1 MTATMSQAAS
11 SAYYLHSQRSFRHPT
26 EYYTAG
32 EEPDGVWFNPNDLL
46 GLTDTQKI
54 DNRSFHRLYNGFD
67 PETGDKLT
75 QNAGSDKRSP
85 GLDITFSP
93 DKSISALWA
102 IADQPLRTK
111 IEDAHNSAARMALQ
125 QIFLKE
131 CSYTRTRVGGSSKD
145 GEIQVI
151 PAKMLGA
158 MFQHGSSR
166 AGDPQ
171 LHTHCMLFNA
181 VQTDQDGQ
189 WRALHQKPLYLWIKP
204 AGAFYRAQFASH
216 LADLGIKMERY
227 GKDNAY
233 VRIKNMPQDLQDE
246 WSKRRSEI
254 VDAAA
259 EMGFETA
266 DNPSRA
272 ALINLM
278 TRDSKR
284 GDQDPDLRQTRWRDE
299 CESRYECADLVAVAF
314 GDRQD
319 VTPEYVRQWAEEL
332 DNLPHALTRLQALF
346 RTPQLTEA
354 ICNLH
359 DTDKLAAFHP
369 ETVESAIDR
378 IIQNPEL
385 VALDREART
394 AESIAGLSHTV
405 PLSTRHTLQMETE
418 TRNLART
425 LSQRNTFALP
435 PQDIQDKLQELREE
449 DYPLSD
455 EQASAIEYVA
465 GRSGAV
471 SIIEGAA
478 GSGKTTTIRPIV
490 DLYKKHGYNIIATAI
505 AWRTA
510 EQLANECNIPPH
522 SAEQLL
528 TMAAHDKL
536 HLDDKSIII
545 VEEAG
550 QLPTRHTHRI
560 LKLAEEAGAKVIL
573 LGDTQQQQPI
583 EAGPGLRLIHDVAG
597 SHRVDT
603 IRRQLPD
610 AEDVLRDIHGF
621 DPEQAIAASGALSPA
636 ECARVL
642 SEIKNGNRPDH
653 LVPWQISIA
662 TDFKNGNAQDAI
674 EACYRRGRLHLRAN
688 PESTINKLVNDWHEY
703 VTNNPDKS
711 SVVLAR
717 THEELK
723 LLSLQ
728 MRERIHA
735 NQIDP
740 KIAVVTVSRG
750 EGKKRE
756 HYNLEIRIA
765 DRLRLGGNKLDKKLY
780 TGSLVT
786 VEDLS
791 IRGAPSHHEPRV
803 LITAR
808 DDRGRKVTF
817 YHDEIRDF
825 HGNIRLDHG
834 FALTMTSAQGL
845 TVDRSFV
852 LADDAP
858 ARETIYPAA
867 TRHRERLDLYVS
879 RESPLDRIKSNM
891 PDQGAGLETEL
902 TDRDIL
908 DYLATRWSR
917 HQPKEAATDYTS
929 DELLQEAL
937 QKIKPAQPTPS
948 QDAQPEPSKQIPLND
963 NSHTLFSWAS
973 KQLRRATLEFRYG
986 STVAMIGQGH
996 REISAAYDT
1005 LRERARQEGGR
1016 VALSPA
1022 FNNTLLRHAHIL
1034 NAAEPFRHAPEK
1046 FRELLRD
1053 RGSLEPNDLELF
1065 ANQYDKAKS
1074 AQRKASNDT
1083 TQDRAADTRIHN
1095 KATQPEPAD
1104 EESQA
1109 TVQQTTRRT
1118 RALPSAAELSASLA
1132 AKAEDVCQQY
1142 LPHGNRE
1149 EDQWTAAAI
1158 QPNKEE
1164 RIHVALDGPNAGK
1177 WQDRTGSARGDLLD
1191 LIQHSRGLETIA
1203 EAMKEATAFLG
1214 LTPQT
1219 RTLTA
1224 PTTSPMDR
1232 AQAENAR
1239 AQSLYDRA
1247 QPISADDPAGRYLTQ
1262 RGIDIKQTP
1271 DLRYHENVYY
1281 LAGADLRR
1289 SPAILSPITSADG
1302 TLHGLQ
1308 RLFLTPAGE
1317 ALPAS
1322 PHTFSGHAATPPDA
1336 ATWIGKRDAPNVA
1349 LCQTLPEAL
1358 ALHSAL
1364 NANQR
1369 VQLTIVALPDNCDLS
1384 ALPISSKT
1392 QNLFLVQ
1399 GDDDAGADAW
1409 EALRTAHD
1417 NTPLQLHRITTD
1429 TADLDHL
1436 LQTQGHR
1443 VLQDA
1448 LKPLADAIAQP
1459 AVIAALDNLQRDWNS
1474 HVNRANTALVHPL
1487 YVVGHEELI
1496 DRLREI
1502 RNKPAIETLPATQLS
1517 PLDTI
1522 LREADAQDRARTH
1535 VSDYLDRL
1543 ESNRSLLRD
1552 ARALSVPEESQLQDL
1567 PAYKT
1572 WHAGAEKLLEQA
1584 TAITSDPKTYGA
1596 CLNHTR
1602 QAWTKVHD
1610 SIRDLQRQLDH
1621 DTNSLRHQ
1629 QPDLYLPPIARS
1641 VPTLDEARE
1650 ADASYRRLRNDWN
1663 QHMAGAETDNAHPYE
1678 IKGYAA
1684 MIETAHQLRDQPH
1697 LDTTARNALA
1707 PILAEHAHV
1716 EEARTHIDTYLN
1728 NTQDAFSSI
1737 ANLKKVA
1744 QEFEKLDVAMEG
1756 MSAYTEWRERALNFT
1771 AEGKQILA
1779 DRKLYRIHLKRN
1791 PELTARIHATVQD
1804 LSTALHGE
1812 KASIQPQEQ
1821 RKAVQQELT
1830 TRTTRSVKP

>member
-1 MTATMSQAAS
+1 MVATMSQAAS
-11 SAYYLHSQRSFRHPT
+11 SAYYLHSQRTFRHPT

-46 GLTDTQKI
+46 GLTDAKNI

-75 QNAGSDKRSP
+75 KNAGSDKRSP
-85 GLDITFSP
+85 GLDITFSA
-93 DKSISALWA
+93 DKSVSALWA
-102 IADQPLRTK
+102 IADAPLRNQL
-111 IEDAHNSAARMALQ
+111 EEAHNAASRMALE

-131 CSYTRTRVGGSSKD
+131 CSYTRTRVGGAD
-145 GEIQVI
+145 GDIHVI

-158 MFQHGSSR
+158 MFQHGTSR

-171 LHTHCMLFNA
+171 LHTHCVLFNA
-181 VQTDQDGQ
+181 VQTDQDGV
-189 WRALHQKPLYLWIKP
+189 WRALHQKPLYLWIKA
-204 AGAFYRAQFASH
+204 AGACYRSYLASN
-216 LADLGIKMERY
+216 LAELGIKMERY
-227 GKDNAY
+227 GKDNVY
-233 VRIKNMPQDLQDE
+233 VRIQNMPQDLEQE

-254 VDAAA
+254 VETAA
-259 EMGFETA
+259 EMGFETG
-266 DNPSRA
+266 DNSNRA
-272 ALINLM
+272 TMINIM
-278 TRDSKR
+278 TRESKR
-284 GDQDPDLRQTRWRDE
+284 GDQDPELRHIRWKHE
-299 CESRYECADLVAVAF
+299 CEELYECASLVASVFDKAEDITQ
-314 GDRQD
+314 DRIR
-319 VTPEYVRQWAEEL
+319 EWAEKL
-332 DNLPHALTRLQALF
+332 DDLPHVLTRLQAVF
-346 RTPQLTEA
+346 RTPQLAEA
-354 ICNLH
+354 LYNMH
-359 DTDKLAAFHP
+359 DPSLGTLHP
-369 ETVESAIDR
+369 ETIQSAIDR
-378 IIQNPEL
+378 IVRNPEL

-394 AESIAGLSHTV
+394 AESVAGLSHTV

-418 TRNLART
+418 TRDLALS
-425 LSQRNTFALP
+425 LSQREAFALP
-435 PQDIQDKLQELREE
+435 AQDIQDKLQQLREE

-455 EQASAIEYVA
+455 EQTSAIEYVA

-505 AWRTA
+505 PWRIA
-510 EQLANECNIPPH
+510 VQLANECDIPPH

-536 HLDDKSIII
+536 HLDNKSIII

-560 LKLAEEAGAKVIL
+560 LKLAEENGAKVIL

-583 EAGPGLRLIHDVAG
+583 EAGPGLRLVHDVVG

-621 DPEQAIAASGALSPA
+621 DPDQAIDAAAALSPA
-636 ECARVL
+636 ERARVL
-642 SEIKNGNRPDH
+642 SEIEDGKRPAH
-653 LVPWQISIA
+653 LVPWQISVA
-662 TDFKNGNAQDAI
+662 QNFKDGNAQDAI
-674 EACYRRGRLHLRAN
+674 DACYRRGRLHLRAN
-688 PESTINKLVNDWHEY
+688 PESTINKLVDDWHDY
-703 VTNNPDKS
+703 ITNNPDKS

-717 THEELK
+717 THQELK

-735 NQIDP
+735 DQVDP
-740 KIAVVTVSRG
+740 KTAVVTVSRG

-756 HYNLEIRIA
+756 YYNLEICTG
-765 DRLRLGGNKLDKKLY
+765 DRLRLGASKLDKKLY

-791 IRGAPSHHEPRV
+791 IQGAPTHHEPRV
-803 LITAR
+803 FITAR
-808 DDRGRKVTF
+808 DDRGRRITF

-825 HGNIRLDHG
+825 FGNIRLDHG
-834 FALTMTSAQGL
+834 FAVTMTAAQGI
-845 TVDRSFV
+845 TVDRAFV

-867 TRHRERLDLYVS
+867 TRHRERLDIYVS
-879 RESPLDRIKSNM
+879 RDGPHNRIKSNM
-891 PDQGAGLETEL
+891 PDQGAGAENEI

-908 DYLATRWSR
+908 DHLATRWSR
-917 HQPKEAATDYTS
+917 HQPKEAATDYAS
-929 DELLQEAL
+929 DELLHEAL
-937 QKIKPAQPTPS
+937 KSTKSREQKSAQEH
-948 QDAQPEPSKQIPLND
+948 QPQPGRQAARND
-963 NSHTLFSWAS
+963 NTHTLFSWAS
-973 KQLRRATLEFRYG
+973 KQLRRDTLEFRYG
-986 STVAMIGQGH
+986 STVAMVAQGH
-996 REISAAYDT
+996 REVSAAYDT
-1005 LRERARQEGGR
+1005 LRERAREQGGR
-1016 VALSPA
+1016 VTLSPA
-1022 FNNTLLRHAHIL
+1022 FNNTLLRHAQIL
-1034 NAAEPFRHAPEK
+1034 TAAEPFRRDPEK
-1046 FRELLRD
+1046 FRDLLRD
-1053 RGSLEPNDLELF
+1053 RGALEPNDLELF

-1074 AQRKASNDT
+1074 AQRQASNDT
-1083 TQDRAADTRIHN
+1083 TRDTTADIPINN
-1095 KATQPEPAD
+1095 KDVQPEAAGED
-1104 EESQA
+1104 SQA

-1118 RALPSAAELSASLA
+1118 RALSSAAELSASLA
-1132 AKAEDVCQQY
+1132 AKAEDVCQEY
-1142 LPHGNRE
+1142 LPHGKRE
-1149 EDQWTAAAI
+1149 EGRWTAATI

-1164 RIHVALDGPNAGK
+1164 RIHVTLDGHNAGK
-1177 WQDRTGSARGDLLD
+1177 WQDRAGSARGDLLD
-1191 LIQHSRGLETIA
+1191 LIQYSRGLETIA

-1214 LTPQT
+1214 LTPQA

-1224 PTTSPMDR
+1224 PTTAPMDR
-1232 AQAENAR
+1232 TEAESAR

-1247 QPISADDPAGRYLTQ
+1247 RPISADDPAGRYLAQ
-1262 RGIDIKQTP
+1262 LGINPQQTP
-1271 DLRYHENVYY
+1271 DLRYHDNVYY

-1289 SPAILSPITSADG
+1289 APAILAPITAPDG
-1302 TLHGLQ
+1302 TLRGLQ
-1308 RLFLTPAGE
+1308 RLFLTPSGE

-1322 PHTFSGHAATPPDA
+1322 PHTVSGHAATPPDT
-1336 ATWIGKRDAPNVA
+1336 ATWIGKHDAPNVA
-1349 LCQTLPEAL
+1349 LCRTLPDAL
-1358 ALHSAL
+1358 ALIGTLDAQ
-1364 NANQR
+1364 QR
-1369 VQLTIVALPDNCDLS
+1369 DQLAIVALPQTCDPG
-1384 ALPISSKT
+1384 AIPISGET
-1392 QNLFLVQ
+1392 RNVFHVHAA
-1399 GDDDAGADAW
+1399 DDAGADAW
-1409 EALRTAHD
+1409 QALRSAHGDTA
-1417 NTPLQLHRITTD
+1417 LQLHRITTD
-1429 TADLDHL
+1429 GPGLDHL

-1443 VLQDA
+1443 ALQDA

-1502 RNKPAIETLPATQLS
+1502 RNNPAIETLPAKQLS
-1517 PLDTI
+1517 PLDSI
-1522 LREADAQDRARTH
+1522 LREADSQHRARTQ

-1543 ESNRSLLRD
+1543 KSNRALLRD
-1552 ARALSVPEESQLQDL
+1552 ARALTVPEGPQLQDL

-1621 DTNSLRHQ
+1621 DTTSLRHQ
-1629 QPDLYLPPIARS
+1629 QPDLYLPPIARG

-1663 QHMAGAETDNAHPYE
+1663 QHMASAETDNAHPYE

-1684 MIETAHQLRDQPH
+1684 MIETTQQLRDRPH

-1716 EEARTHIDTYLN
+1716 EEARTDIDTYLN
-1728 NTQDAFSSI
+1728 NTQEAFSSL

-1744 QEFEKLDVAMEG
+1744 QEFEKLDVAMENMG
-1756 MSAYTEWRERALNFT
+1756 AYTEWRDRAVKFA

-1779 DRKLYRIHLKRN
+1779 DPKLYRIHLKRN
-1791 PELTARIHATVQD
+1791 PELTARIHATVRH
-1804 LSTALHGE
+1804 LNTALHTE
-1812 KASIQPQEQ
+1812 KASIKPQEQ
-1821 RKAVQQELT
+1821 RKVAQQKLT
-1830 TRTTRSVKP
+1830 TQTTRSVKP

>member
-1 MTATMSQAAS
+1 MVGTMSQAAS
-11 SAYYLHSQRSFRHPT
+11 AAYYLHSQRSFRHPT

-46 GLTDTQKI
+46 GLTDAKNI

-75 QNAGSDKRSP
+75 KNAGSDKRSA
-85 GLDITFSP
+85 GLDITFSA
-93 DKSISALWA
+93 DKSVSALWA
-102 IADQPLRTK
+102 IADTPLRTK
-111 IEDAHNSAARMALQ
+111 LEEAHNTASRMALQ

-131 CSYTRTRVGGSSKD
+131 CSYTRTRVGGAD
-145 GEIQVI
+145 GDIQVI

-158 MFQHGSSR
+158 MFQHGTSR
-166 AGDPQ
+166 AGDPH
-171 LHTHCMLFNA
+171 LHTHCVLFNA
-181 VQTDQDGQ
+181 VQTEQDGV
-189 WRALHQKPLYLWIKP
+189 WRALHQKPLYLWIKA
-204 AGAFYRAQFASH
+204 AGACYRAYLASN
-216 LADLGIKMERY
+216 LAELGIKMERY

-233 VRIKNMPQDLQDE
+233 VRIKNMPQDLQQE
-246 WSKRRSEI
+246 WSKRQTTI

-259 EMGFETA
+259 EMGFETG
-266 DNPSRA
+266 DNSKLAQMLRVQ
-272 ALINLM
+272 
-278 TRDSKR
+278 TRQSKR
-284 GDQDPDLRQTRWRDE
+284 ADQDPEQRQARWRDE
-299 CESRYECADLVAVAF
+299 CGSRYQCTDLIAAAF
-314 GDRQD
+314 GDKQD
-319 VTPEYVRQWAEEL
+319 VTPEHVRQWAEQL

-359 DTDKLAAFHP
+359 DIDKLGTFHP
-369 ETVESAIDR
+369 ETIQSAIDR
-378 IIQNPEL
+378 IIRNPDL

-418 TRNLART
+418 TRDLART
-425 LSQRNTFALP
+425 LSQRDAFALP
-435 PQDIQDKLQELREE
+435 AQDIQDKLQELREE

-455 EQASAIEYVA
+455 EQTSAIEYVA

-490 DLYKKHGYNIIATAI
+490 DLYKKHGYNILATAMP
-505 AWRTA
+505 WRA
-510 EQLANECNIPPH
+510 AVQLANECDIPPH

-560 LKLAEEAGAKVIL
+560 LKLAEESGAKVIL

-583 EAGPGLRLIHDVAG
+583 EAGPGLRLITDVVG

-621 DPEQAIAASGALSPA
+621 DPEQAIDAAAALSPA
-636 ECARVL
+636 DRARVL
-642 SEIKNGNRPDH
+642 SEIEDGNRPAH
-653 LVPWQISIA
+653 LVHWQIDIA
-662 TDFKNGNAQDAI
+662 TNFKDGNAQNAI

-688 PESTINKLVNDWHEY
+688 PESTINKLVDDWHEY

-735 NQIDP
+735 DRVDP
-740 KIAVVTVSRG
+740 KTAVVTVSRG

-756 HYNLEIRIA
+756 NYNLEIRTG

-845 TVDRSFV
+845 TIDRAFV

-879 RESPLDRIKSNM
+879 REGPLARIKSNM
-891 PDQGAGLETEL
+891 PDKGAALETEL

-908 DYLATRWSR
+908 DHLATRWSR

-929 DELLQEAL
+929 DELLHEAL
-937 QKIKPAQPTPS
+937 QSTKPPQPKPS
-948 QDAQPEPSKQIPLND
+948 QDPQREPARQLPLND

-986 STVAMIGQGH
+986 STVAMIAQGH
-996 REISAAYDT
+996 REVSAAYDT
-1005 LRERARQEGGR
+1005 LREQAREKGGR
-1016 VALSPA
+1016 IALSPA
-1022 FNNTLLRHAHIL
+1022 FNNTLLRHAQVL
-1034 NAAEPFRHAPEK
+1034 SAAEPFRRNPEK
-1046 FRELLRD
+1046 FRDLLRERAALD
-1053 RGSLEPNDLELF
+1053 PNDLELF

-1074 AQRKASNDT
+1074 AQRQASNDT
-1083 TQDRAADTRIHN
+1083 GQDRGPDTRIGN
-1095 KATQPEPAD
+1095 KDIQPEAAD
-1104 EESQA
+1104 QDSQA

-1118 RALPSAAELSASLA
+1118 RALPSAAELSAGLA
-1132 AKAEDVCQQY
+1132 LRAENVCQAY
-1142 LPHGNRE
+1142 LPHGKRE
-1149 EDQWTAAAI
+1149 GDQWTAATI
-1158 QPNKEE
+1158 QPDKEE
-1164 RIHVALDGPNAGK
+1164 RIHVSLDGPNAGK
-1177 WQDRTGSARGDLLD
+1177 WQDRAGAARGDLLD

-1219 RTLTA
+1219 RSLTA
-1224 PTTSPMDR
+1224 PTAAPSDR
-1232 AQAENAR
+1232 AETESAR

-1247 QPISADDPAGRYLTQ
+1247 RPISPEDPAGRYLAQ
-1262 RGIDIKQTP
+1262 RGLDPQQTP
-1271 DLRYHENVYY
+1271 DLRYHNNVYY

-1289 SPAILSPITSADG
+1289 SPAILAPITSADG
-1302 TLHGLQ
+1302 TLRGLD
-1308 RLFLTPAGE
+1308 RLFLTPEGE
-1317 ALPAS
+1317 VLSIA
-1322 PHTFSGHAATPPDA
+1322 PHTITGHAPTPPDA

-1349 LCQTLPEAL
+1349 LCRTLPDAL
-1358 ALHSAL
+1358 ALVSGLDAQ
-1364 NANQR
+1364 QR
-1369 VQLTIVALPDNCDLS
+1369 DQLTIVALPKTCDLS
-1384 ALPISSKT
+1384 TLPISNET
-1392 QNLFLVQ
+1392 RNLFLLQ
-1399 GDDDAGADAW
+1399 ADDDDGADAW
-1409 EALRTAHD
+1409 EALRTAHAD
-1417 NTPLQLHRITTD
+1417 TPLQLHRITTD

-1436 LQTQGHR
+1436 LQSQDQHA
-1443 VLQDA
+1443 LQDIFQ
-1448 LKPLADAIAQP
+1448 PLADAIAAP
-1459 AVIAALDNLQRDWNS
+1459 TVIAALNRLHSDWTA
-1474 HVNRANTALVHPL
+1474 HVARATTADAHPY
-1487 YVVGHEELI
+1487 YVIGYAEIIE
-1496 DRLREI
+1496 RLREL
-1502 RNKPAIETLPATQLS
+1502 RDQPAVAALPAANLS
-1517 PLDTI
+1517 QIDT
-1522 LREADAQDRARTH
+1522 LLAQARRQDNA
-1535 VSDYLDRL
+1535 VSYVKDYLAKL
-1543 ESNRSLLRD
+1543 EPYRAQLRD
-1552 ARALSVPEESQLQDL
+1552 LHDLAVPDGSQLQDL
-1567 PAYKT
+1567 PAYKA
-1572 WHAGAEKLLEQA
+1572 WHSNADQLLKQGN
-1584 TAITSDPKTYGA
+1584 AIADDRNTYGA
-1596 CLNHTR
+1596 CLNHTF
-1602 QAWTKVHD
+1602 QAWSHLHRGIRELQQDLGHD
-1610 SIRDLQRQLDH
+1610 PSTLY
-1621 DTNSLRHQ
+1621 HQ
-1629 QPDLYLPPIARS
+1629 QPDLYLQPITRP
-1641 VPTLDEARE
+1641 VPTDDGAKQ
-1650 ADASYRRLRNDWN
+1650 ADASYRRLRDDWN
-1663 QHMAGAETDNAHPYE
+1663 DHMARADAKHAHPYE
-1678 IKGYAA
+1678 IEGYAPL
-1684 MIETAHQLRDQPH
+1684 MDSIEQLRDRLH
-1697 LDTTARNALA
+1697 LDATARNALG
-1707 PILAEHAHV
+1707 PVLLEHAQV
-1716 EEARTHIDTYLN
+1716 EQARTDIDTYLN
-1728 NTQDAFSSI
+1728 DTQRAFRGL
-1737 ANLKKVA
+1737 ANLEDLVERLKKH
-1744 QEFEKLDVAMEG
+1744 KLELHDIG
-1756 MSAYTEWRERALNFT
+1756 AYTKWREQTLAL
-1771 AEGKQILA
+1771 AGAGKDILA
-1779 DRKLYRIHLKRN
+1779 DQQHYRIHLKQN
-1791 PELTARIHATVQD
+1791 PELTGRIHATVQD
-1804 LSTALHGE
+1804 LNAALRSKE
-1812 KASIQPQEQ
+1812 ASIKPQDQQQAAQKEQ
-1821 RKAVQQELT
+1821 TARDRRQI
-1830 TRTTRSVKP
+1830 KP